1 MEGPQVRFHENGGG
15 SSEGSPYLTHSK
27 KYRKRK
33 TRSGRKVPDRPGHF
47 NPISQEGKD
56 ILDPSETAEHTAKK
70 PKVAIKEKTG
80 KKTIAIKGKKSVK
93 K

>member
-15 SSEGSPYLTHSK
+15 SSGGSPCLTHSK

-33 TRSGRKVPDRPGHF
+33 TRSGRKVPDRPGRF

-56 ILDPSETAEHTAKK
+56 ILDP
-70 PKVAIKEKTG
+70 
-80 KKTIAIKGKKSVK
+80 
-93 K
+93 